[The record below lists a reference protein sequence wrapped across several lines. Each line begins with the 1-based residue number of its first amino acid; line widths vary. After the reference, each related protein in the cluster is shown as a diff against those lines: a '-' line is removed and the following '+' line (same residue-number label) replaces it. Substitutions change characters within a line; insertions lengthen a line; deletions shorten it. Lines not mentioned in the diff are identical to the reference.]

1 MSDGGG
7 VGDSHETGDNN
18 YVATT
23 AVLASHAGEEES
35 NKAKVEEFSVS
46 GSYVLSK
53 NEMGITY
60 LGEETLTIASLLHAL
75 GLGEYEINFRD
86 QEVDMTELKHMGDN
100 DLKTLGI
107 PMGPRKRIL
116 LAVLPPR
123 RRQLH

>member
-1 MSDGGG
+1 MVNSGTTNHLLSMPMVRVA
-7 VGDSHETGDNN
+7 VGDEDSCSTHNFDI
-18 YVATT
+18 
-23 AVLASHAGEEES
+23 L
-35 NKAKVEEFSVS
+35 KKD
-46 GSYVLSK
+46 LSK
-53 NEMGITY
+53 RVVGRRDI
-60 LGEETLTIASLLHAL
+60 TIASLLHAL

-116 LAVLPPR
+116 LAVLPRR